1 MVEKKR
7 YLEEEDDNEKKDI
20 KKRKIVKNKQ
30 KIGKSNEIK
39 ENLNNENIFLENEN
53 KNENNLNFRDLQ
65 KKSFENN
72 NMSDNEND
80 SLEDNT
86 SKNNINEKITKSDVP
101 KKQIKKKS
109 SENNANLIELNISD
123 IAEFISTHIND
134 DKNKAKN
141 KISKKEHKKV
151 IKGEIKG
158 NRKNMTKISEKQE
171 KKKNIVK
178 NTKLGDKKQLEVLDI
193 ENSDSEGDEDYI
205 ELEENED
212 DFYTE
217 EELEY
222 MKKLSEEERQKLKE
236 LEKEIENS
244 KNDEVPERIRILK
257 LQLPINIRHD
267 ILRKYDQLSMMEV
280 SDNEYFK
287 LNRWMDGLLDI
298 PFGKYVDM
306 PISSDNSKK
315 EIRDFIYNIYNTLND
330 SIYGHEDAKNKII
343 QIVAQWIS
351 NPSSRGSIIALQ
363 GPPGIGK
370 TSLIKDG
377 VAKALNRP
385 FHFIALGGATDASTL
400 EGHNY
405 TYEGAMWGR
414 VAGILMD
421 SKCMNPVIFFDEL
434 DKVSET
440 KHGEEI
446 IGILTHLTD
455 QSQNSQIYD
464 RYFAGIPID
473 LSRALIVFSFN
484 EEEKINPILKDRLTV
499 IRLKGFDEEH
509 KIKIAKEYL
518 IEELMNNIGLGKS
531 DILFNDELL
540 KYIIRN
546 YTQEEGVRS
555 LKRCIESILMKLNVL
570 RFLQLS
576 YDNLE
581 KLDENMSN
589 SSKIEDNHNILP
601 YKITDFKI
609 PFILNTDNVRE
620 LLKDISID
628 NHNNISKNMMY
639 L

>member
-1 MVEKKR
+1 MVDKKR
-7 YLEEEDDNEKKDI
+7 SLEENEENEKINI
-20 KKRKIVKNKQ
+20 KKRKIVKNKH
-30 KIGKSNEIK
+30 KFDKSNT
-39 ENLNNENIFLENEN
+39 NNENII
-53 KNENNLNFRDLQ
+53 NENNLNFRDLQ

-72 NMSDNEND
+72 NMSDNEKD
-80 SLEDNT
+80 SLEENS
-86 SKNNINEKITKSDVP
+86 SKNNIKEKITKNDVS
-101 KKQIKKKS
+101 KKQNKKKS
-109 SENNANLIELNISD
+109 SESNVNLIELNISD

-141 KISKKEHKKV
+141 KIAKKTIKKNV
-151 IKGEIKG
+151 LKSELEG
-158 NRKNMTKISEKQE
+158 NRKNLTKICDKQE
-171 KKKNIVK
+171 KKKQFEK
-178 NTKLGDKKQLEVLDI
+178 KTKLLEKKKLEVLDI
-193 ENSDSEGDEDYI
+193 ENTDDDEDDEDYI
-205 ELEENED
+205 ELEEDDD

-222 MKKLSEEERQKLKE
+222 MKKLSEEERQQLKE

-257 LQLPINIRHD
+257 LPLPINIRHD

-287 LNRWMDGLLDI
+287 LNRWMDGLLDL
-298 PFGKYVDM
+298 PFGNFVDM

-315 EIRDFIYNIYNTLND
+315 EIRDFIYNIYNTLNE
-330 SIYGHEDAKNKII
+330 SIYGHDDAKNKII

-414 VAGILMD
+414 IAGILMD

-440 KHGEEI
+440 KHGDEI

-455 QSQNSQIYD
+455 QSQNSQIFD
-464 RYFAGIPID
+464 RYFAGIPLD

-518 IEELMNNIGLGKS
+518 IDELAINVGLGKS
-531 DILFNDELL
+531 DILFNDDVI

-570 RFLQLS
+570 RFLQCS

-581 KLDENMSN
+581 KLDEQKNMLSY
-589 SSKIEDNHNILP
+589 NI
-601 YKITDFKI
+601 TNFKI
-609 PFILNTDNVRE
+609 PFLLDKDNVKE
-620 LLKDISID
+620 LLKDINI
-628 NHNNISKNMMY
+628 NNNNISKNMMY
-639 L
+639 M